1 MLFPDIPVHPTC
13 SRFLGEA
20 PCSTLA
26 HPRELSQPHVR
37 EGLGQVSVTPQVV
50 PPARAQWNQKCRSM
64 SGSHW
69 RAPCRHCRLSWPQY
83 MSPSRQS
90 GTLAS
95 QLFLHV
101 PKPCMEPLLW
111 ASTPLPLCH
120 LLFPEKAW
128 SEHDLGSHRVLTHH
142 FLPYI
147 LNLENWLE
155 GVGRRKGLEAV
166 RRLAR
171 GTFQP
176 GAHTLRTCISSF
188 FPLITLNSQ
197 NSCLIRATV

>member
-1 MLFPDIPVHPTC
+1 MSGRGWDK
-13 SRFLGEA
+13 S
-20 PCSTLA
+20 
-26 HPRELSQPHVR
+26 LSP
-37 EGLGQVSVTPQVV
+37 PQVV
-50 PPARAQWNQKCRSM
+50 PPARAQWNWECCSM

-69 RAPCRHCRLSWPQY
+69 RAPCRHCRLSCPQY

-95 QLFLHV
+95 QLLLHV
-101 PKPCMEPLLW
+101 PKPCMEPLLG
-111 ASTPLPLCH
+111 AGTPLPLCH

-128 SEHDLGSHRVLTHH
+128 SEHDLGSHLVLTHH

-155 GVGRRKGLEAV
+155 GIGRRKGLEEV
-166 RRLAR
+166 RQLAR

-176 GAHTLRTCISSF
+176 GAHTLRTHISSL

-197 NSCLIRATV
+197 DLCLIRAAI

>member
-1 MLFPDIPVHPTC
+1 MCLLDQASMPRALSRHPSPPNLQPLPRGSPLLHPSASQGAESVSCQGGVGTSLCHPPGGSTC
-13 SRFLGEA
+13 
-20 PCSTLA
+20 
-26 HPRELSQPHVR
+26 
-37 EGLGQVSVTPQVV
+37 
-50 PPARAQWNQKCRSM
+50 
-64 SGSHW
+64 
-69 RAPCRHCRLSWPQY
+69 PCRHCRLSWPQY